1 MADFLPGRG
10 CAQANFSQLL
20 RRENAEMAAFL
31 RRCLEVG
38 DRGRTIE
45 QIRDGKAKPSQQLA
59 DAVERMLKG
68 NTEFELIDEQK
79 VVDEK
84 ALALARHLREGRHCV
99 LLVPGRDVNSP
110 STSQEDPLMKSTQK
124 TPFQKLKLL
133 SLACWVGQSALMTG
147 CHPMRYGLQ
156 NLVIFSNH
164 TCPLPLVQGL
174 MEHLLIVQLFYSL

>member
-10 CAQANFSQLL
+10 CAQANFSQFL
-20 RRENAEMAAFL
+20 RRENAQMAAFL

-99 LLVPGRDVNSP
+99 LLVPGRGEEQPASVY
-110 STSQEDPLMKSTQK
+110 L
-124 TPFQKLKLL
+124 
-133 SLACWVGQSALMTG
+133 
-147 CHPMRYGLQ
+147 
-156 NLVIFSNH
+156 
-164 TCPLPLVQGL
+164 
-174 MEHLLIVQLFYSL
+174 

>member
-10 CAQANFSQLL
+10 CAQANFSQFL
-20 RRENAEMAAFL
+20 RRENAQMAAFL

-84 ALALARHLREGRHCV
+84 ALALALALARHLREGRHCV
-99 LLVPGRDVNSP
+99 LLVPGGPGTGKSVVAVVVSTWWRPMGSRKTGVP
-110 STSQEDPLMKSTQK
+110 SS
-124 TPFQKLKLL
+124 
-133 SLACWVGQSALMTG
+133 
-147 CHPMRYGLQ
+147 
-156 NLVIFSNH
+156 
-164 TCPLPLVQGL
+164 
-174 MEHLLIVQLFYSL
+174 

>member
-10 CAQANFSQLL
+10 CAQANFSQFL
-20 RRENAEMAAFL
+20 RRENAQMAAFL

-84 ALALARHLREGRHCV
+84 ALALARHLREGRQFV
-99 LLVPGRDVNSP
+99 LLVPGGPGTGKSVVAVVVSTWWRPMGSRKTGVP
-110 STSQEDPLMKSTQK
+110 SS
-124 TPFQKLKLL
+124 
-133 SLACWVGQSALMTG
+133 
-147 CHPMRYGLQ
+147 
-156 NLVIFSNH
+156 
-164 TCPLPLVQGL
+164 
-174 MEHLLIVQLFYSL
+174 

>member
-1 MADFLPGRG
+1 MADFLHGRG
-10 CAQANFSQLL
+10 CAQANFSQFL
-20 RRENAEMAAFL
+20 RRENAQMAAFL
-31 RRCLEVG
+31 QRCLEVG

-99 LLVPGRDVNSP
+99 LLVPGGPGTGKSVVAVVVSTWWRPMGSRKTGVP
-110 STSQEDPLMKSTQK
+110 SS
-124 TPFQKLKLL
+124 
-133 SLACWVGQSALMTG
+133 
-147 CHPMRYGLQ
+147 
-156 NLVIFSNH
+156 
-164 TCPLPLVQGL
+164 
-174 MEHLLIVQLFYSL
+174 

>member
-1 MADFLPGRG
+1 MADFLHGRG
-10 CAQANFSQLL
+10 CAQANFSQFL

-99 LLVPGRDVNSP
+99 LLVPGGPGTGKSVVAVVVSTWWRPMGSRETGVP
-110 STSQEDPLMKSTQK
+110 SS
-124 TPFQKLKLL
+124 
-133 SLACWVGQSALMTG
+133 
-147 CHPMRYGLQ
+147 
-156 NLVIFSNH
+156 
-164 TCPLPLVQGL
+164 
-174 MEHLLIVQLFYSL
+174 

>member
-10 CAQANFSQLL
+10 CAQANFSQFL

-79 VVDEK
+79 VVEEK

-99 LLVPGRDVNSP
+99 LLVPGGPGTGKSVVAVVVSTWWRPMGSRKTGVP
-110 STSQEDPLMKSTQK
+110 SS
-124 TPFQKLKLL
+124 
-133 SLACWVGQSALMTG
+133 
-147 CHPMRYGLQ
+147 
-156 NLVIFSNH
+156 
-164 TCPLPLVQGL
+164 
-174 MEHLLIVQLFYSL
+174 

>member
-10 CAQANFSQLL
+10 CTQANFSPFL

-84 ALALARHLREGRHCV
+84 ALGPGAPSAGGVARPFGPAV
-99 LLVPGRDVNSP
+99 LHFP
-110 STSQEDPLMKSTQK
+110 
-124 TPFQKLKLL
+124 
-133 SLACWVGQSALMTG
+133 
-147 CHPMRYGLQ
+147 
-156 NLVIFSNH
+156 
-164 TCPLPLVQGL
+164 
-174 MEHLLIVQLFYSL
+174 

>member
-10 CAQANFSQLL
+10 CAQANFSQFL
-20 RRENAEMAAFL
+20 RRENAQMAAFL

-59 DAVERMLKG
+59 DAVERILKG

-99 LLVPGRDVNSP
+99 LLAP
-110 STSQEDPLMKSTQK
+110 
-124 TPFQKLKLL
+124 
-133 SLACWVGQSALMTG
+133 
-147 CHPMRYGLQ
+147 
-156 NLVIFSNH
+156 
-164 TCPLPLVQGL
+164 
-174 MEHLLIVQLFYSL
+174 

>member
-1 MADFLPGRG
+1 MADFLHGKG
-10 CAQANFSQLL
+10 CAQANFSQFL
-20 RRENAEMAAFL
+20 RRENAQMAAFL

-99 LLVPGRDVNSP
+99 LLVPGGPGTGKSVVAVVVSTWWRPMGSRKTGVP
-110 STSQEDPLMKSTQK
+110 SS
-124 TPFQKLKLL
+124 
-133 SLACWVGQSALMTG
+133 
-147 CHPMRYGLQ
+147 
-156 NLVIFSNH
+156 
-164 TCPLPLVQGL
+164 
-174 MEHLLIVQLFYSL
+174 

>member
-10 CAQANFSQLL
+10 CTQANFSPFL

-68 NTEFELIDEQK
+68 NTEFVLIDEQQ

-110 STSQEDPLMKSTQK
+110 STSQEEPLMKSTPK
-124 TPFQKLKLL
+124 NPIHKLILL
-133 SLACWVGQSALMTG
+133 FLGCWDGQSTLMTG
-147 CHPMRYGLQ
+147 RHPMRYGLQ
-156 NLVIFSNH
+156 TLVIFSNH

-174 MEHLLIVQLFYSL
+174 MEQLIKGT

>member
-10 CAQANFSQLL
+10 CAQANFSQFL
-20 RRENAEMAAFL
+20 RRENAQMAAFL

-99 LLVPGRDVNSP
+99 LLVPGGPGTGKSVVAVVVSTWRRPMGSRKTGVP
-110 STSQEDPLMKSTQK
+110 SS
-124 TPFQKLKLL
+124 
-133 SLACWVGQSALMTG
+133 
-147 CHPMRYGLQ
+147 
-156 NLVIFSNH
+156 
-164 TCPLPLVQGL
+164 
-174 MEHLLIVQLFYSL
+174 